1 MPKFQKL
8 QKVLTAAF
16 LVMASIATFAE
27 MPAIS
32 WELDNAVRQIE
43 GQAKAFE
50 SAMASVSFVATDTDG
65 NVLEEHSGNGFIREN
80 GDMRYSRAD
89 NNSVVLVDGNKIF
102 EYDGNAKTVT
112 TLSTSKHKER
122 LEPLYR
128 LGFTISGRDLKDRY
142 LLTILGEEAIGDTR
156 TLVLE
161 LTPKRD
167 KDRAIA
173 GKIRLWIDQA
183 SWMPRRQEFGST
195 ATRVT
200 TTVDYTDMAR
210 NLELNPDLF
219 KAKWPKGTKKIR
231 Q

>member
-1 MPKFQKL
+1 MITL
-8 QKVLTAAF
+8 QQRIAAVF
-16 LVMASIATFAE
+16 FALWSAATLAE
-27 MPAIS
+27 MPAID
-32 WELDNAVRQIE
+32 WKLDDAIRQIE
-43 GQAKAFE
+43 GQAKTFE
-50 SAMASVSFVATDTDG
+50 SAMASVHFAVTDPEG
-65 NVLEEHSGNGFIREN
+65 ELLSEHSGNGFIRKN
-80 GDMRYSRAD
+80 GDMRYSRSD
-89 NNSVVLVDGNKIF
+89 NNSVVLVDGGKII
-102 EYDGNAKTVT
+102 EYDGEAKTAT
-112 TLSTSKHKER
+112 TLYTSKHKER

-128 LGFTISGRDLKDRY
+128 LGFTIAGRDLKDRY
-142 LLTILGEEAIGDTR
+142 LLTILGEEAIEGTR

-195 ATRVT
+195 ADRVT
-200 TTVDYTDMAR
+200 TTVNYTDMAR

-219 KAKWPKGTKKIR
+219 KARWPKGTKKLR

>member
-1 MPKFQKL
+1 MKKL
-8 QKVLTAAF
+8 QKLIITILLPLAAN
-16 LVMASIATFAE
+16 FAVAD

-32 WELDNAVRQIE
+32 WELDDAIRQIE
-43 GQAKAFE
+43 GQAKEFE
-50 SAMASVSFVATDTDG
+50 SAMSSVHFEVTDSDD
-65 NVLEEHSGNGFIREN
+65 NVLLEHSGNGFIRKN
-80 GDMRYSRAD
+80 GDMRYDQEGANR
-89 NNSVVLVDGNKIF
+89 VVLVDGNKIF
-102 EYDGNAKTVT
+102 DYDGNAKTVT
-112 TLSTSKHKER
+112 NYSTSKHKDR
-122 LEPLYR
+122 LEPLFR

-142 LLTILGEEAIGDTR
+142 LLTILGEEAIEGTR

-200 TTVDYTDMAR
+200 TTVNYTDMAR
-210 NLELNPDLF
+210 NLRLNPDLF
-219 KAKWPKGTKKIR
+219 KAKWPKGTKKVR
-231 Q
+231 P

>member
-1 MPKFQKL
+1 MQKL
-8 QKVLTAAF
+8 HKLIIMILLPLAAN
-16 LVMASIATFAE
+16 FAAAD
-27 MPAIS
+27 MPAIN
-32 WELDNAVRQIE
+32 WELDDAVRQIE
-43 GQAKAFE
+43 GQAKEFE
-50 SAMASVSFVATDTDG
+50 SAMASVAFVVTDSDG
-65 NVLEEHSGNGFIREN
+65 NVLQEHSGNGFIREN
-80 GDMRYSRAD
+80 GDMRYDQGSENR
-89 NNSVVLVDGNKIF
+89 VVLVDGNTIF

-112 TLSTSKHKER
+112 NYSTSKHKDR
-122 LEPLYR
+122 LEPLFR

-142 LLTILGEEAIGDTR
+142 LLTILGEEAIEGTR

-200 TTVDYTDMAR
+200 TTVNYTDMAR
-210 NLELNPDLF
+210 NLRLNPDLF
-219 KAKWPKGTKKIR
+219 KAKWPKGTKKVR
-231 Q
+231 P